1 MTMTR
6 LALAALLLAAA
17 PLSTAS
23 AFDGYGRSPFFAPHD
38 PAVTGSVG
46 VHDTPFYERCFSS
59 SASEGNANQQTRPV
73 KQYGQTSGGYSC

>member
-1 MTMTR
+1 MTRTR

-23 AFDGYGRSPFFAPHD
+23 AFDGYGRFPFAAPHE
-38 PAVTGSVG
+38 PVVTGSVG
-46 VHDTPFYERCFSS
+46 VHDLPYYERCAAS